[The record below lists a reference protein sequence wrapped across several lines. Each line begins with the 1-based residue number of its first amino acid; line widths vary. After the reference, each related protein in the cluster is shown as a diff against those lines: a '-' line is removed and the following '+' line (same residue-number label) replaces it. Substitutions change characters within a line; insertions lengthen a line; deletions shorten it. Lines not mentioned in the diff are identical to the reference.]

1 MSGNLGD
8 WSDTIVAGVPSLGRI
23 KPRHVKQ
30 RDVFDIFWLH
40 GQGVQFRP
48 ELVTLKLDPQ
58 RRRSF
63 AAALRERAEVAATDI
78 LEGGYQSEMSRF
90 LPEDS
95 SWLFVDKN
103 RAASMAAGLKTL
115 LLDNAKRMDV
125 GTSRRTSGGMAG

>member
-1 MSGNLGD
+1 M
-8 WSDTIVAGVPSLGRI
+8 
-23 KPRHVKQ
+23 
-30 RDVFDIFWLH
+30 FDIFWLH

-63 AAALRERAEVAATDI
+63 AVALRERAAGAATDI
-78 LEGGYQSEMSRF
+78 LAGGYRSEMSRF

-115 LLDNAKRMDV
+115 LLDNAKRMAV
-125 GTSRRTSGGMAG
+125 ETSRRTSGGMAG